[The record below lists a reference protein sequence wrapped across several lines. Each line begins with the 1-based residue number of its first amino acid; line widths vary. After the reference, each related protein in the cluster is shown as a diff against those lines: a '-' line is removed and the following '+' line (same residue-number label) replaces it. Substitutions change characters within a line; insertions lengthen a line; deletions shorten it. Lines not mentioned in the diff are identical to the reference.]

1 MEFSNSMSLNID
13 CLSLQKLMRYAVI
26 NVKTSV
32 LVFINKKDVFNQ
44 NIAVCFKIKTDR
56 YILLSN
62 MLIYYILEAII
73 NAL

>member
-1 MEFSNSMSLNID
+1 MLKHSKIETPRSNKRKNIIFIFSLI
-13 CLSLQKLMRYAVI
+13 
-26 NVKTSV
+26 
-32 LVFINKKDVFNQ
+32 KKNVFNQ